1 MHPQDCYADILHLP
15 RPAPHARP
23 RMPRQDRAAQFA
35 PFAALVGYGAVIEE
49 TGRLTQPQ
57 LLLGEDALALLDRKQ
72 RLLSE
77 RLHQLPEVTV
87 TYFRRDARKAG
98 GAYLTV
104 TGQLRRVDD
113 CEGVL
118 ILTGGQRIP
127 LRDICALESPLLQG
141 MPE

>member
-1 MHPQDCYADILHLP
+1 MQPQVRSADILHLP

-23 RMPRQDRAAQFA
+23 RMPQQDRAAQFA

-57 LLLGEDALALLDRKQ
+57 LLLGEDALVLLDRKQ